1 VKEVDMSNAMK
12 KTSHLA
18 LAAILQELAR
28 EPAGRLTFE
37 AIENAIRA
45 CGQDPYEEDLYGAV
59 LEALEA
65 RGLGVAHQVV
75 SLERYVLLERV
86 IAHEQQEL
94 AASLRQAHREKRR
107 LLTPS
112 EERQLLEMHHRAAVA
127 APDDSRAEQLQQWAL
142 DTLVIFNV
150 RLVHKYALQNLY
162 RCQCLTLEDLVQEG
176 VTGLI
181 KAIRDFD
188 LARGERLST
197 YAVWWIRQ
205 AIGRAIVNHDPL
217 IRVPVHA
224 VEFQAACR
232 KARRT
237 LWAQWGRMPTAQEVA
252 VYLQARPEQVERAD
266 QLPDTKTASLDA
278 PAGDGDV
285 TLLHTLTRA
294 HTVDRATEVAVDT
307 RRAELHALIRQVLT
321 PREAHVILMRTGLAP
336 GSLGQ
341 THTLEALGERLGLTR
356 ERIRQ
361 IQVKALN
368 KLRKSMERAGFQYE
382 DFQV

>member
-1 VKEVDMSNAMK
+1 MSNAMK
-12 KTSHLA
+12 KTGHLA
-18 LAAILQELAR
+18 LAGIVQELERDSAS
-28 EPAGRLTFE
+28 GITFE

-45 CGQDPYEEDLYGAV
+45 CGQDPYDEDLYGAV

-65 RGLGVAHQVV
+65 RGLGVAHHVV
-75 SLERYVLLERV
+75 SLERYVLMERV

-94 AASLRQAHREKRR
+94 AASLRQAHRERRR

-112 EERQLLEMHHRAAVA
+112 EERQLLEMHQRAAA
-127 APDDSRAEQLQQWAL
+127 AASDDSRAQQLQQWAL
-142 DTLVIFNV
+142 DTLVIFNI

-162 RCQCLTLEDLVQEG
+162 RCQSLTLEDLVQEG

-237 LWAQWGRMPTAQEVA
+237 LRAQWGRMPTAQEVA
-252 VYLQARPEQVERAD
+252 VFLQASPEKVEGAER
-266 QLPDTKTASLDA
+266 LPDNKTASLDA
-278 PAGDGDV
+278 PAGSWDV
-285 TLLHTLTRA
+285 PLFHTLRPANTE
-294 HTVDRATEVAVDT
+294 DRAMVVAVDT
-307 RRAELHALIRQVLT
+307 RREELHALIRRVLT
-321 PREAHVILMRTGLAP
+321 PREAHIILMRTGLAP

-341 THTLEALGERLGLTR
+341 AYTLEALGERLGLTR

-382 DFQV
+382 DFQI